1 MVIGKNDWNS
11 IMSKVFE
18 ALGEVSSGDLDS
30 LHYELHSTQQKYEAA
45 MERIALL
52 EKTIADAAAEMH
64 CTVNDLYPHRHA
76 YPSEMR
82 LWKRDMEL
90 VDHMHSVLDNK

>member
-1 MVIGKNDWNS
+1 
-11 IMSKVFE
+11 MSKVFE